1 MDENKFSS
9 TLAENDSKEI
19 VKLIGQAIT
28 EISKNTKC
36 DGLESIQKLTERL
49 DKEKSYNDQIR
60 EQIRGK
66 RKKVDWSASL
76 NRLNRVDCER
86 IWQNIDANNTDINRD
101 HVYRLHNE
109 NDGEH
114 LKGLKEDMTEQ
125 EVKNLIQAQQNKS
138 MQPMGASKRSRF
150 NDEQRCIQ
158 KRYGEVHWYSSLKD
172 FKRHAESLRYTQNQT
187 KQMILEAAKDAL
199 PEFDNSLNGLTLEEL
214 SKHLIDQDPIEY
226 EESQYLRPLKLLKRR
241 VDVPLNTVAKNAE
254 RLYKLA
260 FKKEDANCDP
270 TSMNF
275 DQQLLQFNIDTL
287 VKLVNPE
294 VAKAIK
300 NHIHSCK
307 TKGKNYTYAELL
319 QGAISFEETDPNMR
333 PKTELQLDYMSPQDE
348 LSVKLNNLAM
358 KYSKTEYN
366 SDSSEDSPI
375 FTNKYKRYARPPTP
389 IKGERPK
396 PTHTKDKKQDSPANS
411 RQQQL
416 FVQQPTGS
424 DYIERSPTAN
434 MQDSPLNQSSVSV
447 RISRVKLSEAKA
459 QSSFEQ
465 AKIDFEELTV
475 FYKQDFDIVKKRV
488 AYTVNKYYDDN
499 QLSAEQIYKETLD
512 KLKTKNW
519 TTRVIGAVIY
529 NILNTIHRI
538 PNMSDKKRFDTVM
551 YFLDKDIRQTR
562 STSGERVQINSYT
575 GRQVKFN
582 ERPYRGRQNY
592 RNDRQRDRSSSRAT
606 VGSRDSSRSTH
617 RSFSRDRYRTPSSD
631 RGQQYYRQHNN
642 YDRQSRYNR
651 DDRQKNQRQYDNYT
665 RQRSSSRENNDQYKY
680 RQRDRT
686 PSSNIEYYKKSD
698 DRQDR
703 YTRKSPRN
711 EYYDKR
717 NRDSSKGNRRYNS
730 DRRTQSREYSSNR
743 SYNRDN
749 RRDNSR
755 GNDKRQNNRYR
766 QKSISPFT
774 AQKMQRG
781 HNCPDSYNPADR
793 YCSKCNDSSHHPW
806 NCQKYSMNWKR
817 NNCRICE
824 RGFHDEEE
832 CKNMLREKLKN

>member
-19 VKLIGQAIT
+19 VKLIGLAIT
-28 EISKNTKC
+28 DLSKNAKC
-36 DGLESIQKLTERL
+36 DGLESIQRLTERL

-76 NRLNRVDCER
+76 NRLNRVDCES

-114 LKGLKEDMTEQ
+114 LKGLKENMTEQ

-172 FKRHAESLRYTQNQT
+172 FKRHAESMRYTQNQT
-187 KQMILEAAKDAL
+187 KQMILEAARDAL
-199 PEFDNSLNGLTLEEL
+199 PEFDNSLNGLTLDEL

-241 VDVPLNTVAKNAE
+241 VDVPLNTVTKNAE

-260 FKKEDANCDP
+260 FKKPDANCDP
-270 TSMNF
+270 TSIDF

-348 LSVKLNNLAM
+348 LSVKLNNLAI
-358 KYSKTEYN
+358 KKSKVEYN
-366 SDSSEDSPI
+366 SDSSEDSPL
-375 FTNKYKRYARPPTP
+375 FTNKWGKYARPPTP
-389 IKGERPK
+389 IKK
-396 PTHTKDKKQDSPANS
+396 DTKVRTYTTDNQMNSPDNRYTQQRVHIEQPRVLTKTDHSPVTNVVNSPANQAS
-411 RQQQL
+411 
-416 FVQQPTGS
+416 
-424 DYIERSPTAN
+424 A
-434 MQDSPLNQSSVSV
+434 SV
-447 RISRVKLSEAKA
+447 RMSRVKLSEASA
-459 QSSFEQ
+459 TSSFEQ
-465 AKIDFEELTV
+465 AKLDLEELIV
-475 FYKQDFDIVKKRV
+475 FHKNDFSSLTKRV
-488 AYTVNKYYDDN
+488 TSTVNSYYDEN
-499 QLSAEQIYKETLD
+499 SLSTEQIYKSTLE
-512 KLKTKNW
+512 KLKSKNW
-519 TTRVIGAVIY
+519 SERIIGAFIY
-529 NILNTIHRI
+529 EILNTIHRI

-551 YFLDKDIRQTR
+551 YFLDKDVRQTR
-562 STSGERVQINSYT
+562 STSGERVNINSYT

-582 ERPYRGRQNY
+582 ERPHRGRQY
-592 RNDRQRDRSSSRAT
+592 DRNDGRRDRSSSRAT
-606 VGSRDSSRSTH
+606 LGSRESSRSLS
-617 RSFSRDRYRTPSSD
+617 RSYSRDRQRTPSSD
-631 RGQQYYRQHNN
+631 YKRYNN
-642 YDRQSRYNR
+642 YDKKSRPNN
-651 DDRQKNQRQYDNYT
+651 DDRHKYRRQQNDHT
-665 RQRSSSRENNDQYKY
+665 RQRSLSREYTEQY
-680 RQRDRT
+680 RNRRDDRT
-686 PSSNIEYYKKSD
+686 PSSSRDSYRKSNY
-698 DRQDR
+698 RQDR
-703 YTRKSPRN
+703 YMRKSPRN
-711 EYYDKR
+711 EDYER
-717 NRDSSKGNRRYNS
+717 RSRDYSKNRRYDNS
-730 DRRTQSREYSSNR
+730 NRRTRNRENSNNR
-743 SYNRDN
+743 QYYNDYRQ
-749 RRDNSR
+749 DNSR
-755 GNDKRQNNRYR
+755 DNKYRNNNRYGHR
-766 QKSISPFT
+766 SISPFT

-781 HNCPDSYNPADR
+781 YNCPDSYDPTNR
-793 YCSKCNDSSHHPW
+793 YCSKCQDSSHHPW

>member
-19 VKLIGQAIT
+19 VKLIGLAIADL
-28 EISKNTKC
+28 SKTTKC
-36 DGLESIQKLTERL
+36 DGLESIQRLTERL

-114 LKGLKEDMTEQ
+114 LKGLKENMTEQ
-125 EVKNLIQAQQNKS
+125 EVKNLIQNQQNKS

-187 KQMILEAAKDAL
+187 KQMILEAARDAL

-241 VDVPLNTVAKNAE
+241 VDVPLNTVTKNAE

-260 FKKEDANCDP
+260 FKKPDANCDP
-270 TSMNF
+270 TSVNF

-348 LSVKLNNLAM
+348 LSVKLNNLDI
-358 KYSKTEYN
+358 KRSKVEYN
-366 SDSSEDSPI
+366 SDSSEDSPL
-375 FTNKYKRYARPPTP
+375 FTNKWGKYARPPTP
-389 IKGERPK
+389 IKKGQKTLHYTTDNQVNSPDTRYTQQRAIEQPK
-396 PTHTKDKKQDSPANS
+396 VLAKIEHSPAANVLSSPANQAS
-411 RQQQL
+411 
-416 FVQQPTGS
+416 
-424 DYIERSPTAN
+424 A
-434 MQDSPLNQSSVSV
+434 SV
-447 RISRVKLSEAKA
+447 RMSRVKLSEASA
-459 QSSFEQ
+459 TSSFEQ
-465 AKIDFEELTV
+465 AKLDFEELVV
-475 FYKQDFDIVKKRV
+475 FHKNDFSALTKRV
-488 AYTVNKYYDDN
+488 TSTVNSYYDEN
-499 QLSAEQIYKETLD
+499 SLSAEQIYKSTLD
-512 KLKTKNW
+512 KLKSKNW
-519 TTRVIGAVIY
+519 SARIIGAFIY
-529 NILNTIHRI
+529 EILNTIHRV

-551 YFLDKDIRQTR
+551 YFLDKDVRQTR
-562 STSGERVQINSYT
+562 STSGDRVNINSYT

-582 ERPYRGRQNY
+582 ERSHRGRHY
-592 RNDRQRDRSSSRAT
+592 DRNDRRRDRSSSRAT
-606 VGSRDSSRSTH
+606 LGSRESSRSLD
-617 RSFSRDRYRTPSSD
+617 RSYSRDRQRTPSSD
-631 RGQQYYRQHNN
+631 RGKRSY
-642 YDRQSRYNR
+642 
-651 DDRQKNQRQYDNYT
+651 KQYDNYDRKPKNNNDVRHKYRRQQKDHP
-665 RQRSSSRENNDQYKY
+665 RQRSSSREYADQYKN
-680 RQRDRT
+680 RRDDRT
-686 PSSNIEYYKKSD
+686 PSSSRDSYRRSNY
-698 DRQDR
+698 RQDR
-703 YTRKSPRN
+703 YIRKSPKN
-711 EYYDKR
+711 EDYER
-717 NRDSSKGNRRYNS
+717 RSRDYSRNRRYDSS
-730 DRRTQSREYSSNR
+730 DRRTRNRENSNNR
-743 SYNRDN
+743 QYYNDY

-755 GNDKRQNNRYR
+755 DNKYRNDNRYR
-766 QKSISPFT
+766 HKSISPFT

-781 HNCPDSYNPADR
+781 HNCPDSYDPTDR
-793 YCSKCNDSSHHPW
+793 YCSKCLDSSHHPW

-824 RGFHDEEE
+824 RGFHDEQE